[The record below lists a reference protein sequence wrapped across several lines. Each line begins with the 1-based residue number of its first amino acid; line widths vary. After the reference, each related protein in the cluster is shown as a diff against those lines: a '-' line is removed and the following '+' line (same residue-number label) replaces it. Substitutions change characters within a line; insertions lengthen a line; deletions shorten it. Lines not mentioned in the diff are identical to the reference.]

1 MNAIVKR
8 WQGISLIL
16 RILVGLIL
24 GAVLGVVA
32 PNLTILTILGDIFVG
47 ALKAV
52 APVLVF
58 VLVIASLAN
67 ASVGIGNRFRTVVVL
82 YMPVSYTHLVL
93 QHHAA
98 RGNAAVVANV
108 HRAQDLRAGANQHV
122 VADGGVTF
130 AGVFSGAAQGYLVV
144 NRAVVTD
151 FGGFAE
157 HRCV

>member
-52 APVLVF
+52 APVLVV
-58 VLVIASLAN
+58 VLVVKPTGLLGKPMQEK
-67 ASVGIGNRFRTVVVL
+67 V
-82 YMPVSYTHLVL
+82 
-93 QHHAA
+93 
-98 RGNAAVVANV
+98 
-108 HRAQDLRAGANQHV
+108 
-122 VADGGVTF
+122 
-130 AGVFSGAAQGYLVV
+130 
-144 NRAVVTD
+144 
-151 FGGFAE
+151 
-157 HRCV
+157 

>member
-52 APVLVF
+52 TP
-58 VLVIASLAN
+58 
-67 ASVGIGNRFRTVVVL
+67 
-82 YMPVSYTHLVL
+82 
-93 QHHAA
+93 
-98 RGNAAVVANV
+98 
-108 HRAQDLRAGANQHV
+108 GAT
-122 VADGGVTF
+122 A
-130 AGVFSGAAQGYLVV
+130 
-144 NRAVVTD
+144 
-151 FGGFAE
+151 
-157 HRCV
+157 

>member
-82 YMPVSYTHLVL
+82 YMLT
-93 QHHAA
+93 
-98 RGNAAVVANV
+98 
-108 HRAQDLRAGANQHV
+108 
-122 VADGGVTF
+122 TF
-130 AGVFSGAAQGYLVV
+130 LAAGVAVIGSFLFPIRAAESCYIDSSIFRRACSRACSISWGRTAPS
-144 NRAVVTD
+144 NRT
-151 FGGFAE
+151 GSSSS
-157 HRCV
+157 

>member
-82 YMPVSYTHLVL
+82 YMLT
-93 QHHAA
+93 
-98 RGNAAVVANV
+98 
-108 HRAQDLRAGANQHV
+108 
-122 VADGGVTF
+122 TF
-130 AGVFSGAAQGYLVV
+130 L
-144 NRAVVTD
+144 
-151 FGGFAE
+151 
-157 HRCV
+157 